1 MPYSPVLAEA
11 ARATAAARLRS
22 HESRHG
28 RWVLCSSPVS
38 GVARQPNV
46 WRGARPTCAANKPIW
61 SSSLARRSLHRC
73 KCIALAPAG
82 DAVYD
87 GTMPCSCSW
96 QARCVYAVASHPC
109 SRSRNRCR
117 DANLLPR
124 CLRLRATR
132 GDHLVHFTS
141 RRRAISCSCEK
152 CVPHHWPPRR
162 SECSGRA
169 AAVRTESARCTCAP
183 VGLRRAARAHP
194 WSARMPCIFS
204 REPSFKRCLGDT
216 SFFAGKQ
223 ADLWHASVF
232 GLSKVEE
239 ASYPSGGWGGEE

>member
-1 MPYSPVLAEA
+1 MEVHRRRAPQQQHAMPHAHA
-11 ARATAAARLRS
+11 
-22 HESRHG
+22 HC
-28 RWVLCSSPVS
+28 RWVLCSTRS

-61 SSSLARRSLHRC
+61 SSSLARRSLHRF

-82 DAVYD
+82 DALYD

-109 SRSRNRCR
+109 SRSRSRCR

-169 AAVRTESARCTCAP
+169 AAVRTDARCTCAP

-194 WSARMPCIFS
+194 WSTECRAFS
-204 REPSFKRCLGDT
+204 RGSLHSKSPSEHEFPETKASRFVARD
-216 SFFAGKQ
+216 SFWPFQSRRGF
-223 ADLWHASVF
+223 LPIRRV
-232 GLSKVEE
+232 
-239 ASYPSGGWGGEE
+239 GGEE